1 MSPLVLIA
9 TGLGAGILAGIFGIG
24 GGILIV
30 PALIYIGKMSPLSA
44 SGTSLAALVLP
55 VGIFGAYAYY
65 RNGHVDLRA
74 AAWVAV
80 TMFIGV
86 YLGARIA
93 QLLDADQLKRAFAVF
108 LVIVAARM
116 WFSV

>member
-1 MSPLVLIA
+1 MSSLVLIA
-9 TGLGAGILAGIFGIG
+9 VGLGAGILAGIFGIG

-30 PALIYIGKMSPLSA
+30 PALIFIGKMSPITA

-55 VGIFGAYAYY
+55 VGIFGAYEYY
-65 RNGHVDLRA
+65 RNGHLDLRA
-74 AAWVAV
+74 AAWIAV